1 MAVNDPN
8 KLRQIYNLENQI
20 LVEADYDNIIIIDPN
35 KVVDANGKT
44 RDRFVQ
50 QENLV
55 MYANL
60 ETKIIPRTKLAIGK
74 VLIHPLII
82 LP

>member
-35 KVVDANGKT
+35 KVVDSNGKI

-60 ETKIIPRTKLAIGK
+60 ETCLLYTSDAADD
-74 VLIHPLII
+74 
-82 LP
+82 